1 MGNTESI
8 EEEIATFI
16 EIAQEDE
23 EIADLTE
30 VESMQDKI
38 IGFLCWEV
46 AFQLGQQDEKKDDSW
61 EDIAED
67 L

>member
-16 EIAQEDE
+16 ESAQEDE

-30 VESMQDKI
+30 VESM
-38 IGFLCWEV
+38 
-46 AFQLGQQDEKKDDSW
+46 
-61 EDIAED
+61 
-67 L
+67 

>member
-16 EIAQEDE
+16 ESAQEDE
-23 EIADLTE
+23 EIADLAE
-30 VESMQDKI
+30 VESMEDEI
-38 IGFLCWEV
+38 VGFLCREV
-46 AFQLGQQDEKKDDSW
+46 AFQFGQQDEQKDDGW